1 MTNQKPPFSTITKK
15 MKHDLIAYLKT
26 QRRYIR
32 SADIIDGF
40 CSTHPQHISSKTMR
54 GKHGILGH
62 ALSLLLPKRARNSG
76 SSYLFD
82 NIYSADYTDESA
94 ADNAAG
100 VTS

>member
-15 MKHDLIAYLKT
+15 MKRDLITYLKT

-40 CSTHPQHISSKTMR
+40 CSTYPQHLSSKTMH
-54 GKHGILGH
+54 GKLGILGY
-62 ALSLLLPKRARNSG
+62 ALSLLLPKRARSSG
-76 SSYLFD
+76 SSCLFD
-82 NIYSADYTDESA
+82 NIYSVDCTDGST